1 MSSFSPVILS
11 ERLKH
16 KERGNRH
23 MNRVEAVPNSC
34 VTAIYGHNFVQRV
47 AFASPLGLQLYVLQ
61 NSTNT
66 ILPFAH

>member
-1 MSSFSPVILS
+1 
-11 ERLKH
+11 
-16 KERGNRH
+16 

-47 AFASPLGLQLYVLQ
+47 AFASPLALQLYVLQ